1 MAKKRGRNRSAF
13 DHSSLLRASSF
24 RFRSFL
30 PLNQMR
36 TGFDYA
42 NIDPAGNQP
51 NPMRILDRYV
61 IRNFLQVYFYCIAG
75 FLSVWLIFDISDNI
89 STFIDEQFGFMLTV
103 RYYFTQVPEVFI
115 ILLPVALLLALLFS
129 LGRMS
134 RANEIVSM
142 LTAGVSIP
150 RVLAPLIGMGLLTVA
165 ASLALNYSLAP
176 HAEMAKKNFVATA
189 RSHQY
194 NIQGQIFRNRTDLR
208 TWFIQS
214 FRPGHN
220 VFNNVQVLQQ
230 DAHDN
235 IVENYLAPRATYHA
249 DTKTW
254 ELENV
259 KVVHYDDAGNI
270 TDEKILPSLK
280 IDHWSETPFRLGS
293 ANVRAEYLSFPELR
307 QYLHFNSDFPI
318 TLLAPF
324 RTHLHYRV
332 ALPWTCLVVVCIAA
346 PLGIGYSRRGVL
358 ASVASAVVL
367 VFAMNFL
374 THLFLALGEGDRI
387 SPMVAAWTPNL
398 IFAIIGLYLLYL
410 RATNR
415 EAPRFQLATARRIFA
430 R

>member
-1 MAKKRGRNRSAF
+1 LK
-13 DHSSLLRASSF
+13 L
-24 RFRSFL
+24 
-30 PLNQMR
+30 
-36 TGFDYA
+36 
-42 NIDPAGNQP
+42 
-51 NPMRILDRYV
+51 LDRYV
-61 IRNFLQVYFYCIAG
+61 VRNFLQVYLYCIAG
-75 FLSVWLIFDISDNI
+75 FLSIWLIFDVSDNI
-89 STFIDEQFGFMLTV
+89 STFIDEHFGIALTI
-103 RYYFTQVPEVFI
+103 RYYATQVPEVFI
-115 ILLPVALLLALLFS
+115 ILLPVSLLLALLFS

-176 HAEMAKKNFVATA
+176 HAEMAKKNFIANA

-194 NIQGQIFRNRTDLR
+194 SVQGQIFRNRTDLR

-214 FRPGHN
+214 FRPGHD

-230 DAHDN
+230 DANDN
-235 IVENYLAPRATYHA
+235 IVANYLAARAVYQPE
-249 DTKTW
+249 TKTW
-254 ELENV
+254 DLEQV
-259 KVVHYDDAGNI
+259 KVVHYDPAGNI
-270 TDEKILPSLK
+270 TDEKIYPSLK
-280 IDHWSETPFRLGS
+280 VEHWSETPFRLGS
-293 ANVRAEYLSFPELR
+293 ANVRAEYLSLPELR
-307 QYLHFNSDFPI
+307 QYLHFNSDFPV

-324 RTHLHYRV
+324 RTHLQYRL

-358 ASVASAVVL
+358 ASVASAVIL
-367 VFAMNFL
+367 VFSMNFL

-387 SPMVAAWTPNL
+387 SPWVAAWTPNL
-398 IFAIIGLYLLYL
+398 IFAAIGLYLLYI

-415 EAPRFQLATARRIFA
+415 EAPRFHLPTARRILP